1 MSLPLMSRCNCVGE
15 MSDESVPEDVL
26 DNVLANVAR
35 VGDPSGGSVLDDVWY
50 ALDEG
55 LNAVVLST
63 LKAGAG
69 KTVSLPLLRRWFRIE
84 DASANFL

>member
-1 MSLPLMSRCNCVGE
+1 MSRCDCVGE
-15 MSDESVPEDVL
+15 VSDESVSEDVL
-26 DNVLANVAR
+26 GNVPANVAR
-35 VGDPSGGSVLDDVWY
+35 AGDPSGGSALDDVWY

-69 KTVSLPLLRRWFRIE
+69 KTASLPF
-84 DASANFL
+84 